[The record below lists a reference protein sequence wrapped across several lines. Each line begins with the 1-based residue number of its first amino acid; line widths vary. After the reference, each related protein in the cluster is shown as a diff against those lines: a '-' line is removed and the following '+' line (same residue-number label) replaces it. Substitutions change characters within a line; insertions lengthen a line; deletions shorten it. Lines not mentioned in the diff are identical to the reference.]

1 MVSVTGAYYIGI
13 FVGVI
18 VSITIYELIKF
29 VREYIKRERKI
40 KMINKPNLLGTAYI
54 NLIEVDGE

>member
-18 VSITIYELIKF
+18 VSISIYELIKF
-29 VREYIKRERKI
+29 VREYIKREK
-40 KMINKPNLLGTAYI
+40 KNKK
-54 NLIEVDGE
+54 